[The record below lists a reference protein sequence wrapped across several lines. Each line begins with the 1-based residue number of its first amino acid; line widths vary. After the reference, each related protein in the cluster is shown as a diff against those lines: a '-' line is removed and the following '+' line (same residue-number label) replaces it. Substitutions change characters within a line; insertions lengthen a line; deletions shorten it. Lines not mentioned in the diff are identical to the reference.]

1 MTETIDIFKRRRD
14 KAKNAWEMF
23 LTEMRDAYAYAFPG
37 GVSVFDAAKE
47 REVYDAVAA
56 RAVRFRVKKIH
67 ASLFPPY
74 KEFLDFN
81 PADPSAADDNG
92 EQWDKLYVEA
102 KRNCHKAI
110 EASNFHTEV
119 EMSLGDA
126 MISYGALALRKGTP
140 QNPFV
145 FEAIHPAAI
154 YPGRSFDGI
163 VREMFREQKIAGN
176 EIRDYWPTA
185 KADSDILDSPQEQTV
200 CDGYLWDV
208 QKREYRYIVTINDK
222 IAVDEDHL
230 KTAEIC
236 IFRMDGKTGDNT
248 GFGPVLSVL
257 PDIRSADKTKE
268 LLLRKA
274 AFDLGGLYQA
284 EDESIVNV
292 ESLDDLRP
300 GTVIFKRFGSKGLES
315 LYNGAGFDLSQMVIS
330 DLHAGIEEA
339 IKGPS
344 LPSENSGSRR
354 SAYEYQVRQG
364 EIDAVDIP
372 TGLRLMKE
380 MEPLFYQMLEILT
393 ADDMADSP
401 YYIRL
406 PKITDKNDKEKKR
419 LLEIV
424 PISPMIRKQD
434 ELDSQ
439 RALQGYALANQI
451 DPVIASAI
459 VDKEKF
465 IRKILDDTA
474 FPTECMRSEDETK
487 TEIERMNAAAQSAAE
502 NREADAAVSDV
513 ERIDPENMTDAA
525 GVMMPEGGFF

>member
-1 MTETIDIFKRRRD
+1 M
-14 KAKNAWEMF
+14 
-23 LTEMRDAYAYAFPG
+23 
-37 GVSVFDAAKE
+37 
-47 REVYDAVAA
+47 
-56 RAVRFRVKKIH
+56 
-67 ASLFPPY
+67 
-74 KEFLDFN
+74 
-81 PADPSAADDNG
+81 
-92 EQWDKLYVEA
+92 
-102 KRNCHKAI
+102 
-110 EASNFHTEV
+110 
-119 EMSLGDA
+119 
-126 MISYGALALRKGTP
+126 
-140 QNPFV
+140 
-145 FEAIHPAAI
+145 
-154 YPGRSFDGI
+154 
-163 VREMFREQKIAGN
+163 
-176 EIRDYWPTA
+176 
-185 KADSDILDSPQEQTV
+185 
-200 CDGYLWDV
+200 
-208 QKREYRYIVTINDK
+208 
-222 IAVDEDHL
+222 
-230 KTAEIC
+230 
-236 IFRMDGKTGDNT
+236 
-248 GFGPVLSVL
+248 
-257 PDIRSADKTKE
+257 
-268 LLLRKA
+268 
-274 AFDLGGLYQA
+274 
-284 EDESIVNV
+284 
-292 ESLDDLRP
+292 
-300 GTVIFKRFGSKGLES
+300 
-315 LYNGAGFDLSQMVIS
+315 
-330 DLHAGIEEA
+330 
-339 IKGPS
+339 
-344 LPSENSGSRR
+344 PSENSGSRR

-474 FPTECMRSEDETK
+474 FPTECMRSEDETQA
-487 TEIERMNAAAQSAAE
+487 EIERMNAAAQSAAE